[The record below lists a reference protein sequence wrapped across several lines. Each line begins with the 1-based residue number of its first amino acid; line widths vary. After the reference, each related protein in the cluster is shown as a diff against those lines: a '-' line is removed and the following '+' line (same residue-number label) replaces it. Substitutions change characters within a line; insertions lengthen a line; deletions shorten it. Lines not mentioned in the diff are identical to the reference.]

1 MNSLQRKASKLLA
14 CWGFMLLVA
23 LVPAQHD
30 LDALFGYQAGT
41 AKVMQPAVQPIRQMS
56 HPPGLYLADVGLDFF
71 TPDGW
76 SQPMLQECRVLGT
89 YISPNLIGSKTGVGN
104 IFCAGGCDNF
114 FDLPYAGTPHHHL
127 KFTAPDV
134 AAVYVWDIKVVNAV
148 DYLGNP
154 LNDMPNVYRY
164 YMVAG
169 TPNKI
174 RGSVSPAPQYV
185 GDLGKLTLRLEL
197 RSGGSTMASQELPV
211 CSGIAVYPYMVGF
224 TQSGTFDVVA
234 KLSKH
239 LSVRLNGVTLIEDT
253 HLDWAFPYVGDLDGD
268 DSIGLGDLNRVLV
281 NFGTSND
288 AGDVNGDGTVAL
300 DDLNTVLLNFGRSG
314 QGL

>member
-1 MNSLQRKASKLLA
+1 
-14 CWGFMLLVA
+14 
-23 LVPAQHD
+23 
-30 LDALFGYQAGT
+30 
-41 AKVMQPAVQPIRQMS
+41 MS
-56 HPPGLYLADVGLDFF
+56 HPPGLYLSDVGLDFF

-76 SQPMLQECRVLGT
+76 SQPMLQECRVLGV
-89 YISPNLIGSKTGVGN
+89 YISPNLTGSKTGVGN
-104 IFCAGGCDNF
+104 LFCSDGCDNY

-134 AAVYVWDIKVVNAV
+134 PAVYVWDIKAVNAV

-174 RGSVSPAPQYV
+174 RGSVSTAPQFV
-185 GDLGKLTLRLEL
+185 GDLGKLMLRVEL
-197 RSGGSTMASQELPV
+197 RTGGSIVASQEQPV

-224 TQSGTFDVVA
+224 TQSGTYDVVA

-239 LSVRLNGVTLIEDT
+239 LSVRLTGIALTENTLI
-253 HLDWAFPYVGDLDGD
+253 DWEFPYLGDLDGD
-268 DSIGLGDLNRVLV
+268 DSIGLGDLNSVLIH
-281 NFGTSND
+281 FGTSND

-300 DDLNTVLLNFGRSG
+300 DDLNIVLLNFGRSG
-314 QGL
+314 QGH